1 MKQPCL
7 TAFRCIGVPVL
18 KRMVI
23 AVFVGTPLVML
34 ATVGAW
40 VAVEAWAFHHRP
52 AAVLHR
58 NSEKIR
64 PGMRLEEVRALLGN
78 AGKKTDKSELPTVG
92 DRDVLA
98 DSAKRFTPVVSG
110 ESFYRWETDDG
121 AYVIVSLK
129 HGVVLEKSYY
139 APSL

>member
-1 MKQPCL
+1 M
-7 TAFRCIGVPVL
+7 L

-34 ATVGAW
+34 TTVAAW

-52 AAVLHR
+52 AAVLSR

-64 PGMRLEEVRALLGN
+64 TGMRLGEVHALLGN
-78 AGKKTDKSELPTVG
+78 AGKTIDKSELPEIE
-92 DRDVLA
+92 DWDVPV
-98 DSAKRFTPVVSG
+98 DSPRRSKPVVSG
-110 ESFYRWETDDG
+110 ESFYKWEADGG

-129 HGVVLEKSYY
+129 HGVVHEKFFYV
-139 APSL
+139 PSL